1 MESST
6 PTSFTTPK
14 SPLES
19 NNNKNTE
26 IYKPMY
32 SSVKGNR
39 NFSRPSG
46 NSLMP
51 YKSGRNQVCSKNPPN
66 F

>member
-6 PTSFTTPK
+6 ATSFDKPK
-14 SPLES
+14 SPLET
-19 NNNKNTE
+19 NNKTDTK
-26 IYKPMY
+26 IYKPIF
-32 SSVKGNR
+32 SSVKGNK

-51 YKSGRNQVCSKNPPN
+51 YKSGRNQVCSKKSA
-66 F
+66 